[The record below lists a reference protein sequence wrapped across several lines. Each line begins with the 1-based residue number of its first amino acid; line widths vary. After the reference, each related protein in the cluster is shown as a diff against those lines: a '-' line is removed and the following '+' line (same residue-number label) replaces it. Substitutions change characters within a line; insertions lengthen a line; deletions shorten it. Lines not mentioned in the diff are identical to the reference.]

1 MTPVPSLHRPAQVL
15 LVNGR
20 IYAPGSPTA
29 MAVTGD
35 TIAWLGGDDAGRAL
49 YPDAELVDLAG
60 AFVAPAFVDA
70 HVHATSTGLLLDGL
84 DLTGC
89 RSLVDCLFAVRVF
102 VAGRAP
108 NDVVWGHGWDETT
121 WPESRPPTRAEL
133 DEAASGVPVYLSRV
147 DVHSALITSSLALLV
162 PQAWNTPGWS
172 ALGPVSQE
180 AHHHIRGA
188 ARAALNPARRRV
200 AQRAFLDHA
209 AARGVAAVHEC
220 AGPDISGRDDLTDL
234 LATTGGP
241 EVVGYW
247 GERADPAL
255 AAELGVRG
263 LAGDL
268 FADGA
273 IGSRTA
279 ALAEP
284 YTDDP
289 TNHGAAYL
297 DAADIAEHV
306 IACTRAG
313 IQAGFHV
320 IGDAAVAAVVEGFAA
335 AERALG
341 APALAARNH
350 RVEHLEMV
358 TAEQAAQLGAW
369 GVIGSVQPAFD
380 AAWGGTDGMYA
391 KRLGGKRGTA
401 LNPFAALAAG
411 GVSLAFGSDSPV
423 TPVDPWGAIRAA
435 VHHRTDGFGIS
446 PRAAFTAHTRGGWR
460 AAGDPDTG
468 TLIPGAPATYAV
480 WNAGELVAPGQDT
493 RVARWSTDPRSG
505 VPGLPA
511 VAPDTALPVCLR
523 TVLRGQVIFDGG
535 VVGS

>member
-1 MTPVPSLHRPAQVL
+1 
-15 LVNGR
+15 
-20 IYAPGSPTA
+20 
-29 MAVTGD
+29 MAVSGD
-35 TIAWLGGDDAGRAL
+35 TITWLGDADAGRAR
-49 YPDAELVDLAG
+49 YPDAELVDVGG

-70 HVHATSTGLLLDGL
+70 HVHATSSGLLLDGL

-108 NDVVWGHGWDETT
+108 AGVVWGHGWDETR
-121 WPESRPPTRAEL
+121 WPEGRPPTRAEL
-133 DEAASGVPVYLSRV
+133 DDAASGAPVYLSRV
-147 DVHSALITSSLALLV
+147 DVHSALVTSSLALLV
-162 PQAWNTPGWS
+162 PRAWNTPGWS
-172 ALGPVSQE
+172 ARGPVSQE

-188 ARAALNPARRRV
+188 ARAALSPAQRRA
-200 AQRAFLDHA
+200 AQRAFLHHA

-234 LATTGGP
+234 LATTNAP
-241 EVVGYW
+241 EIVGYW

-279 ALAEP
+279 ALTEP

-297 DAADIAEHV
+297 SAADIAEHV
-306 IACTRAG
+306 IACTGAG
-313 IQAGFHV
+313 VQAGFHV
-320 IGDAAVAAVVEGFAA
+320 IGDAAVAAVVEGFATA
-335 AERALG
+335 ARAVG
-341 APALAARNH
+341 APALVAAGH

-358 TAEQAAQLGAW
+358 TAEQAARLGAW
-369 GVIGSVQPAFD
+369 GVVGSVQPAFD

-391 KRLGGKRGTA
+391 KRLGGRRGTA
-401 LNPFAALAAG
+401 LNPFAALIDN

-435 VHHRTDGFGIS
+435 VHHRTGGFGIS
-446 PRAAFTAHTRGGWR
+446 PHAAFTAHTTGGWR
-460 AAGDPDTG
+460 AAGNPEPG
-468 TLIPGAPATYAV
+468 TLTVGAPATYAV
-480 WNAGELVAPGQDT
+480 WDTGEQVADMPGLPSVAPG
-493 RVARWSTDPRSG
+493 A
-505 VPGLPA
+505 
-511 VAPDTALPVCLR
+511 ALPVCLR
-523 TVLRGQVIFDGG
+523 TVLRGRVIFDGG
-535 VVGS
+535 AVGS